1 MLGNGAVEIRRFV
14 YTLLSINI
22 DVVEFV
28 QCLVRQLLSSR
39 IRPAAKYKI
48 MEKAGVFS
56 ATLPKM
62 NKELIA
68 LETFLYELVYVV
80 YSGGD
85 DI

>member
-1 MLGNGAVEIRRFV
+1 MLFRSLA
-14 YTLLSINI
+14 
-22 DVVEFV
+22 
-28 QCLVRQLLSSR
+28 SR
-39 IRPAAKYKI
+39 ISPISKQKI
-48 MEKAGVFS
+48 IEKAGVFS